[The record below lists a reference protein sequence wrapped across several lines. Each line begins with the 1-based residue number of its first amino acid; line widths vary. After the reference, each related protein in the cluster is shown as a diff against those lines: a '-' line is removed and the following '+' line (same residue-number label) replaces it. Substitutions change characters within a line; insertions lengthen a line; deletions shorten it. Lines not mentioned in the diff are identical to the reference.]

1 MSRIHLRFLEILLG
15 LAIVVIIIA
24 RTDNMQMALLTA
36 SLALPIIFASW
47 ISTSLLG
54 SSEKKV
60 KRHFQRK
67 PNIRMEVIQEI
78 VDEGKTSLD
87 ELSPLEI
94 VAVFSI
100 LLAKIPLD
108 EVIQKMRVFSDE
120 NGSKQF
126 DEAFFQNLENT
137 LQAFRIKRFSEE
149 RYLLLQFA
157 ENVATHHHYSDW
169 ADKFH
174 HEFMQIAKKQVE
186 TQPVFHARVK

>member
-54 SSEKKV
+54 GSEKKV

-126 DEAFFQNLENT
+126 DEAFFQSLENT